1 VQSASLPDLQGFDWA
16 YHTLRKKGSKRS
28 DSEEE
33 TAMFILADGQDFP
46 EKEFLQR
53 MDLALPMCQK
63 FGG

>member
-1 VQSASLPDLQGFDWA
+1 
-16 YHTLRKKGSKRS
+16 
-28 DSEEE
+28 
-33 TAMFILADGQDFP
+33 MFILADGQDFP